1 MTKYTEESSTYESE
15 YTEESISTYESDN
28 DQSETEETEH
38 DFALTTRYKNSDIRN
53 IIIETIDDKYSKA
66 KFGPFEVI
74 MMSDNG
80 YVNATKLCVSAKK
93 DFFEWKRSKSAKSYM
108 KYLESLPGFSGN
120 KLIITDTGRNSIRG
134 SYVHPDLIINIAQ
147 WCSPEYSHKVTKVM
161 HEYHSKQAIEEKDAI
176 IGKKDDK
183 IDKLSK
189 QIDLMREEQK
199 REREEQKKQRR
210 EQKQEIQKLISLA
223 KKQGVKL
230 DRTTDE
236 LIHTR
241 ETLEETNERLDH
253 VSDVLEDVA
262 TDRVVKGKARNC
274 EILLVVENNCPKED
288 RPKKKTYYEY
298 KVFRVAKKSKNSRLN
313 THKINYP
320 NAEIIFEVDQPNSVN
335 LWQRFLDKYN
345 NKKIKARGCD
355 FNLIR
360 PCTKRSFLR
369 LLNQMHDE
377 RFDID

>member
-38 DFALTTRYKNSDIRN
+38 DLALTTRYKNSDIRN
-53 IIIETIDDKYSKA
+53 IIIETIDNKYSRA
-66 KFGPFEVI
+66 KFGPFEVL

-80 YVNATKLCVSAKK
+80 YVNATKLCKGAGKE
-93 DFFEWKRSKSAKSYM
+93 FTEWRRSKAAKEYMSY
-108 KYLESLPGFSGN
+108 LSTSLGFSRDE
-120 KLIITDTGRNSIRG
+120 LIITDTGRNSIRG
-134 SYVHPDLIINIAQ
+134 AYVHPDLIITIAQ

-183 IDKLSK
+183 IDELMKL
-189 QIDLMREEQK
+189 M
-199 REREEQKKQRR
+199 KKQRK
-210 EQKQEIQKLISLA
+210 EQKQEIQKLITLA

-262 TDRVVKGKARNC
+262 TDRVVKGKARNS

-313 THKINYP
+313 THRTTYP
-320 NAEIIFEVDQPNSVN
+320 DAEIIFEVDQPNSVN

-345 NKKIKARGCD
+345 NKKIKAKGCD